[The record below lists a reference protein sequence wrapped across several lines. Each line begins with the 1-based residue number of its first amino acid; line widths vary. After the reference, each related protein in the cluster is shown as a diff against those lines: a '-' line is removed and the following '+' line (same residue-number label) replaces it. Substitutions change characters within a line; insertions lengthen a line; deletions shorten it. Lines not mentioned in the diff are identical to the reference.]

1 MFKIMLTGQILAFTP
16 FVLFSAAPIAVGV
29 NLIPYEIT
37 TIFLFL
43 MPVTYFYLL
52 TARQLFDIDFAF
64 NRFKYYLL
72 IAFFPALMIVAVL
85 AIIQSRQ
92 EYDWIKWIQMFLV
105 VYLSITIFLFFK
117 EKIDYYFRPKL
128 FRELYHYQGSLER
141 FSKQI
146 SKVMMRSDLEAAI
159 HKEINEIL
167 PVNRSAFFERDEDMS
182 NLEQIV
188 DNSGQEINIE
198 FVSKS
203 PVFKVGE
210 VVQLKQGILLVI
222 GRHQKKFHLLW
233 IDHKKNHTKLNS
245 DELNWLNTLAN
256 YASIVYENLYLIE
269 GLIEDLEAEMKKEL
283 HAAPWVLRL
292 IFNLSEKERR
302 KLAADLHDSALQ
314 DQLIWLRR
322 LETLISDHDI
332 EADILPELLQIKEGL
347 LDVIYQIRET
357 CNELRPPLLRET
369 GIVKALELLFEYAQ
383 LQSNYI
389 ITFTSSPIGELSD
402 DLVIALYRIVQEL
415 LRNAGKHAKANQI
428 EIELDQQEHLYFRY
442 KDDGIGM
449 NIVDIRESF
458 QHMGLSGIKERV
470 ASLEGECTFTSEKGK
485 GLEVIIYLPTMAFVE
500 EKHRGG
506 DDDDT
511 YLVG

>member
-1 MFKIMLTGQILAFTP
+1 
-16 FVLFSAAPIAVGV
+16 
-29 NLIPYEIT
+29 
-37 TIFLFL
+37 
-43 MPVTYFYLL
+43 
-52 TARQLFDIDFAF
+52 
-64 NRFKYYLL
+64 
-72 IAFFPALMIVAVL
+72 MIVAVL

-146 SKVMMRSDLEAAI
+146 SKVMKRSDLEAAI
-159 HKEINEIL
+159 YKEINEIL
-167 PVNRSAFFERDEDMS
+167 PVSRSAFLRDEDMS

-269 GLIEDLEAEMKKEL
+269 GLIEDLEAEMKKSCMQ
-283 HAAPWVLRL
+283 HHG
-292 IFNLSEKERR
+292 F
-302 KLAADLHDSALQ
+302 
-314 DQLIWLRR
+314 
-322 LETLISDHDI
+322 
-332 EADILPELLQIKEGL
+332 
-347 LDVIYQIRET
+347 
-357 CNELRPPLLRET
+357 
-369 GIVKALELLFEYAQ
+369 YA
-383 LQSNYI
+383 
-389 ITFTSSPIGELSD
+389 
-402 DLVIALYRIVQEL
+402 
-415 LRNAGKHAKANQI
+415 
-428 EIELDQQEHLYFRY
+428 
-442 KDDGIGM
+442 
-449 NIVDIRESF
+449 
-458 QHMGLSGIKERV
+458 
-470 ASLEGECTFTSEKGK
+470 
-485 GLEVIIYLPTMAFVE
+485 
-500 EKHRGG
+500 
-506 DDDDT
+506 
-511 YLVG
+511 